1 MIASNVLSRHSP
13 LRSKNCVHVSSRLDA
28 MAVTGKTPADIDITC
43 GLRSRIEGMGIVE
56 RLAFIARRFRATLMC
71 STLSLLLIALILFTA
86 FVGNVANASAV
97 KGTRFDG
104 CFEAAAHAYKVDARL
119 LRAIA
124 RTESSMTADAVNR
137 AHSARTKSVDIGL
150 MQINSQWLP
159 TLAKFG
165 ITEAS
170 LYSPCTN
177 VSVGAWILKNLIVRH
192 GATWNA
198 VGAYNAACSQLKGD
212 DCNRARLRYVSK
224 VYAEY
229 RADGWS
235 VAAARKPSHQKM
247 PPAAR
252 SATSVAVDSRA
263 AVVVSVGSP
272 ILDAIDMWA
281 GTDPRRD

>member
-1 MIASNVLSRHSP
+1 MIVSSVLSRYSP
-13 LRSKNCVHVSSRLDA
+13 MRSKNCVHVSNRLDA
-28 MAVTGKTPADIDITC
+28 MAVTGKTPADIDNTC
-43 GLRSRIEGMGIVE
+43 VLRSRIDGGGVVE
-56 RLAFIARRFRATLMC
+56 RLALNARRFRATLIC

-97 KGTRFDG
+97 KGARFDG

-124 RTESSMTADAVNR
+124 RTESSMKADAVNR
-137 AHSARTKSVDIGL
+137 AHLARTKSVDIGL

-165 ITEAS
+165 VTEAS

-192 GATWNA
+192 GETWNA

-212 DCNRARLRYVSK
+212 DCNRARLRYVLK

-229 RADGWS
+229 QADGWS
-235 VAAARKPSHQKM
+235 VAAARKPSHQRT

-252 SATSVAVDSRA
+252 NATSVAVDSRA
-263 AVVVSVGSP
+263 AVVVSVGSQT
-272 ILDAIDMWA
+272 LDAIDMWA
-281 GTDPRRD
+281 GADPRRD